1 MYDIIEC
8 KGHAVI
14 RYLKAIGWRPEPKK
28 KPVDWGKMRIW
39 ETTATGSLESMA
51 KFFGG
56 RDESHD
62 RF

>member
-28 KPVDWGKMRIW
+28 KPVDWDKMRQ
-39 ETTATGSLESMA
+39 EVRAAMLSGDPLEA
-51 KFFGG
+51 V
-56 RDESHD
+56 D
-62 RF
+62 RYKGIR